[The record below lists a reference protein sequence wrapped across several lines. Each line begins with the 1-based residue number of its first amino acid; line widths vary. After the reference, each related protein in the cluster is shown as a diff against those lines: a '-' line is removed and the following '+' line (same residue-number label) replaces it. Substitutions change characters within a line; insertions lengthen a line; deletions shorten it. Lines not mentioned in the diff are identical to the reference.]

1 LSAIGQEIA
10 LSVFLAFCA
19 VAIFKLIVFSFKLIG
34 VL

>member
-1 LSAIGQEIA
+1 LSAICQEIA